1 MKTFL
6 ENLQRVPVHNYVTG
20 MRKVEESKKS
30 ATDNRQNS
38 FYKWTQMWSLEIN
51 IFDIKKMKRYAS
63 IC

>member
-30 ATDNRQNS
+30 ATDNR
-38 FYKWTQMWSLEIN
+38 
-51 IFDIKKMKRYAS
+51 
-63 IC
+63 